1 MNYKEANK
9 LINASIALV
18 AERFE
23 EVFPDAFVKV
33 KTIKPEEYKNANPCM
48 YSWYMAVV
56 RGMGELDFS
65 PAYSQTLEETLEG
78 DWSCVDR
85 FVADLQETDDFLKF
99 LIEHVKI
106 KP

>member
-33 KTIKPEEYKNANPCM
+33 KTLKPEEYENANPCM

-56 RGMGELDFS
+56 RGMCEFSFS
-65 PAYSQTLEETLEG
+65 PMYGQTEEEHLDN

-85 FVADLQETDDFLKF
+85 FVADLQETDDFPKF